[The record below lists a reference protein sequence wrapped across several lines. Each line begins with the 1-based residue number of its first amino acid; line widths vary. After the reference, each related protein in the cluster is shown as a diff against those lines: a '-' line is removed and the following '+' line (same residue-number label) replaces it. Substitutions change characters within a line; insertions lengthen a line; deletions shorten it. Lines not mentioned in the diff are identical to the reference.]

1 MAFKR
6 ASPEEKAARDQEKA
20 VREEQKAREREAA
33 ARKKMRE
40 DFFTSP
46 AGQARIAY
54 ETGAHVFQYSLDV
67 HKTHAVVVKMVGAY
81 ARPASTTDPSVILNS
96 VCNEGW
102 DLVNGSF
109 VFLELGSESR
119 DKFLASGQQVAHEGL
134 DRLLLP
140 LPTLRREQEADA
152 RSLGGAESA
161 RGAAPESAWGYG
173 SKGRRHG
180 CSPRRAP
187 TAGCTGGTI
196 VWTVASEVSC

>member
-20 VREEQKAREREAA
+20 SREEQKAREREAA
-33 ARKKMRE
+33 ARKRMRE

-67 HKTHAVVVKMVGAY
+67 HKTQAVVVNMVGAY
-81 ARPASTTDPSVILNS
+81 ARTASTTDPSVILNS

-119 DKFLASGQQVAHEGL
+119 DKFLASGQQVAVKGSIVGYYLFRRCERNKKQTPDPWEVPSL
-134 DRLLLP
+134 PEVP
-140 LPTLRREQEADA
+140 LPNLSGATAAREDDTAAAHVGHRLPDA
-152 RSLGGAESA
+152 P
-161 RGAAPESAWGYG
+161 AAPSFGQ
-173 SKGRRHG
+173 SRPK
-180 CSPRRAP
+180 
-187 TAGCTGGTI
+187 
-196 VWTVASEVSC
+196 